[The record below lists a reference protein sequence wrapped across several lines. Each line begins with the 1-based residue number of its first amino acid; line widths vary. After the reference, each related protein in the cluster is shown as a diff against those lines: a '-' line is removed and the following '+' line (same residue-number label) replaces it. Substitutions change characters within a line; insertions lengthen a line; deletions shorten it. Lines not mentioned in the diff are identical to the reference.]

1 MSGGKPFD
9 RRHIHHILSNPIYA
23 GPIQH
28 KGQVHEGPHPAIIDP
43 EIWERVQTA
52 LQGGA
57 ERMRGTKQQGV
68 RSPLAGKLF
77 DETGDRLTPSHSWKN
92 GKRLPYYISRRLI
105 TDRSR
110 QHPDAWRLPAHQVE
124 DLLLGLVRQHFA
136 RPNTAALI
144 VQEVSAAELPGIRER
159 LNGRKEDPECLALI
173 ARADLCPGSL
183 KLRLDLPAL
192 AQLTGCHPDRVN
204 PDRLT
209 IEAPFRIRRRGV
221 ELKWHLAD
229 APPEVD
235 QTLIRNI
242 GKARRWLAMIIDGKT
257 FAEIAQAEGTSK
269 RRVQDIVDLAMLA
282 PELLDAIAKGEQP
295 EGLTSGYLVK
305 TSFPA
310 IWSEQH
316 QQFAAL

>member
-110 QHPDAWRLPAHQVE
+110 QHPDAWRLPADQVE
-124 DLLLGLVRQHFA
+124 DLLLGLVRQQFA

-192 AQLTGCHPDRVN
+192 AQLTALVGMRSMYGDPALLELLERAEH
-204 PDRLT
+204 LAT
-209 IEAPFRIRRRGV
+209 SV
-221 ELKWHLAD
+221 ELRSEDATLA
-229 APPEVD
+229 
-235 QTLIRNI
+235 
-242 GKARRWLAMIIDGKT
+242 
-257 FAEIAQAEGTSK
+257 
-269 RRVQDIVDLAMLA
+269 
-282 PELLDAIAKGEQP
+282 LDA
-295 EGLTSGYLVK
+295 S
-305 TSFPA
+305 
-310 IWSEQH
+310 
-316 QQFAAL
+316 ALRRDIGTR